1 MSITYLGYFFIA
13 LIIGCGG
20 PVQAG
25 INSTLAKTLG
35 HPLLGAIT
43 NTTIATLII
52 FIVMI
57 TFRVPLPSMK
67 TISSAPWWAWLG
79 GFIGAFA
86 VFGALNYAPKM
97 GAAAYVSVT
106 ILGIVSA
113 SLLLDHFGAI
123 GFQKNPIT
131 LTKLFGAGLVVCGMT
146 IIQFQR

>member
-13 LIIGCGG
+13 LLIGCGG

-25 INSTLAKTLG
+25 INSILAKTLG

-43 NTTIATLII
+43 NTMVATLAILVVI
-52 FIVMI
+52 LVV
-57 TFRVPLPSMK
+57 RVKLPPLKSVVD
-67 TISSAPWWAWLG
+67 APWWVWCG
-79 GFIGAFA
+79 GLIGAFA
-86 VFGALNYAPKM
+86 VYGALNFAPKM

-113 SLLLDHFGAI
+113 SLLLDHFGVI
-123 GFQKNPIT
+123 GFAKHPIT
-131 LTKLFGAGLVVCGMT
+131 IGKLLGASLVVCGMA

>member
-13 LIIGCGG
+13 LLIGCGG

-25 INSTLAKTLG
+25 INRTLAKTLG
-35 HPLLGAIT
+35 HPLLGAVT
-43 NTTIATLII
+43 NTMVATLVIL
-52 FIVMI
+52 IVMI
-57 TFRVPLPSMK
+57 TFRVPLPTLK
-67 TISSAPWWAWLG
+67 AISSAPWYAWFG

-113 SLLLDHFGAI
+113 SLVLDHFGSI

-131 LTKLFGAGLVVCGMT
+131 ISKLFGAGLVICGMT

>member
-13 LIIGCGG
+13 LLIGCGG

-35 HPLLGAIT
+35 HPLLGAVT
-43 NTTIATLII
+43 NTMVATLVIL
-52 FIVMI
+52 IVMI
-57 TFRVPLPSMK
+57 TFRVPLPTLK
-67 TISSAPWWAWLG
+67 AISSAPWYAWFG

-113 SLLLDHFGAI
+113 SLVLDHFGAI

-131 LTKLFGAGLVVCGMT
+131 ASKLFGAGLVICGMT